1 MSLARI
7 LARLTLT
14 SLALAEG
21 GAALVRFEE
30 RKRLFHAAAARAA
43 TIGRPL
49 VVVGDPDGGFHT
61 RFLRAYDC
69 GDLCVDR
76 AGCPACPVALV
87 ADITKGPLPGIADD
101 SVVVFISC
109 VFEYVEDLD
118 ASMVEISRIAGHRDN
133 IFAVT
138 VQRWT
143 LTSRLYPG
151 ARWRGSVRDGIVDM
165 SPVRNAE
172 KLATAAVLVS
182 LAAASCWPAA
192 K

>member
-1 MSLARI
+1 MSLVQSI
-7 LARLTLT
+7 ARLTLA

-30 RKRLFHAAAARAA
+30 RKCLFRAAAARAA
-43 TIGRPL
+43 AVGRKL
-49 VVVGDPDGGFHT
+49 VVVGNPDGGFHT
-61 RFLRAYDC
+61 RFMRAYGC
-69 GDLCVDR
+69 GDVCVDL

-101 SVVVFISC
+101 SVVVFVSC

-118 ASMVEISRIAGHRDN
+118 AAMAETSRIAGQRDN

-138 VQRWT
+138 VQGWT

-151 ARWRGSVRDGIVDM
+151 ARWRGTVRDGIVDM

-172 KLATAAVLVS
+172 KLAAAAMLGG